1 MISKRKI
8 VVRKSSPVTAVSTPG
23 IPLVLAMNPAIDA
36 EWRVDRI
43 RWDEKNVL
51 AGESRWAGGKGINV
65 ARWLQHLGGTP
76 RLLIPLGGPAGDEMA
91 RQLAAQKLSAR
102 VITLKEPSRVNVMVT
117 QAQGPQLRFNPPGP
131 RLTRAEWRET
141 FAAARE
147 ELRGAGL
154 LLISGSLPRLAPAG
168 TYARVLRLARA
179 ASVRTLLDCDGPALP
194 PGLREKPMLVKPN
207 EFELEQ
213 WAGRKLRGDASVLRA
228 AREMSAVT
236 GGWVLVSRAGAGA
249 LLVNVRENFTAF
261 ARIPAVSVRNTV
273 GAGDSLLA
281 AVALQI
287 LREQPPHEWLRWGV
301 ATASAA
307 VQVPAGT
314 LASLV
319 KVRELAGRV
328 RIEG

>member
-1 MISKRKI
+1 MTSKQKISR
-8 VVRKSSPVTAVSTPG
+8 RDSASPALAPAS
-23 IPLVLAMNPAIDA
+23 PLVLALNPAIDA

-65 ARWLQHLGGTP
+65 ARWLQHLGGAS

-91 RQLAAQKLSAR
+91 RQLAAQKIPAR
-102 VITLKEPSRVNVMVT
+102 VVPLTEPSRVNVMVT
-117 QAQGPQLRFNPPGP
+117 QDRGPQLRFNQPGP

-141 FAAARE
+141 FSAARE
-147 ELRGAGL
+147 ELLRAGL
-154 LLISGSLPRLAPAG
+154 LLISGSLPRLAPVG
-168 TYARVLRLARA
+168 TYARMMRLARA
-179 ASVRTLLDCDGPALP
+179 AGVRTLLDCDGPALP
-194 PGLREKPMLVKPN
+194 LGLRAKPLLVKPN

-213 WAGRKLRGDASVLRA
+213 WAGRALRGEAAVLRA
-228 AREMSAVT
+228 AREMAGVT

-261 ARIPAVSVRNTV
+261 ARVPVVPVRNTV

-287 LREQPPHEWLRWGV
+287 LRGQPPREWLRWGV
-301 ATASAA
+301 ATASAS
-307 VQVPAGT
+307 VQVPAGK
-314 LASLV
+314 LASRAA
-319 KVRELAGRV
+319 VRAMAGRV
-328 RIEG
+328 RIEM

>member
-1 MISKRKI
+1 MISKQK
-8 VVRKSSPVTAVSTPG
+8 VVARQQSPAVAASAVAP
-23 IPLVLAMNPAIDA
+23 PLVLALNPAIDA

-65 ARWLQHLGGTP
+65 ARWLQHLGGAP

-91 RQLAAQKLSAR
+91 RQLAGQKISAR
-102 VITLKEPSRVNVMVT
+102 VIALKEPSRVNVMVT
-117 QAQGPQLRFNPPGP
+117 QEQGPQLRFNQPGP
-131 RLTRAEWRET
+131 RLTRGEWRAT

-147 ELRGAGL
+147 ELCRAGL
-154 LLISGSLPRLAPAG
+154 LLLSGSLPRLAPAD
-168 TYARVLRLARA
+168 TYARLVRRARA
-179 ASVRTLLDCDGPALP
+179 AGVRTLLDCDGPALP
-194 PGLREKPMLVKPN
+194 PGLREKPLLVKPN

-213 WAGRKLRGDASVLRA
+213 WAGRKLRGDAAVLRA
-228 AREMSAVT
+228 ARDMAAVT

-249 LLVNVRENFTAF
+249 LLVNGREDFTAF
-261 ARIPAVSVRNTV
+261 ARIPEVPVRNTV

-287 LREQPPHEWLRWGV
+287 LREQPPQAWLRWGV

-314 LASLV
+314 LASLAN
-319 KVRELAGRV
+319 VREMSARV
-328 RIEG
+328 RIER